1 MTPENIKPYDNGADN
16 KGEQVEL
23 MFDSIAPAYD
33 FMNTAMTFGLHRHW
47 RNKALKALTK
57 QLEAAGIA
65 RPDILDLACGTGDVT
80 LHLAAM
86 LPQATITGAD
96 LSRGMLNV
104 AEKKSDKLPS
114 EGRARISFRQADA
127 LALPFNPGSF
137 DAVTIA
143 YGVRNFENL
152 RAGYAEVLRVLRPGG
167 KLCVIELCEPHNPIM
182 RLGYKFY
189 ARTLI
194 PLVGRMVSRDRRAY
208 TYLPESIAACPQ
220 RQSMASLM
228 EQAGFT
234 QCQWHTLF
242 PGVCGI
248 YTAHKQQR

>member
-16 KGEQVEL
+16 KGEQVEQ

-47 RNKALKALTK
+47 RDKALKELTG
-57 QLEAAGIA
+57 QLDAAGA
-65 RPDILDLACGTGDVT
+65 VRPNILDLACGTGDVT
-80 LHLAAM
+80 LRLAAM
-86 LPQATITGAD
+86 LPQATITGVD
-96 LSRGMLNV
+96 LSRGMLDV
-104 AEKKSDKLPS
+104 AQKKSDKLPAAD
-114 EGRARISFRQADA
+114 RTRISFRQADA
-127 LALPFNPGSF
+127 LALSFATGSF

-152 RAGYAEVLRVLRPGG
+152 RAGYAEMLRVLRPGG
-167 KLCVIELCEPHNPIM
+167 TLCVIELCEPHNPIM

-189 ARTLI
+189 SRTLI

-220 RQSMASLM
+220 RRSMTSLM
-228 EQAGFT
+228 EQTGFT
-234 QCQWHTLF
+234 QCRWRTLF
-242 PGVCGI
+242 PGVCCI
-248 YTAHKQQR
+248 YTAVKK